1 MAERLA
7 DIVTQIQNVRQLQA
21 VVTAMRGIAA
31 SRAQKGRAL
40 LAGIEAYTDVVSR
53 SIGQALSLMPSEITT
68 ALPPR
73 RSRLGLILFC
83 AEQGFAG
90 SFSERVLD
98 AAAGDLGDALNLLIG
113 TRGAAVA
120 NERGIKPTWSV
131 PMATHVD
138 AIPSFANR
146 LADALYGFIA
156 TGAVAKV
163 DVLFSRSV
171 SGSGIKIDRHS
182 LLPIDFGRFALP
194 VEKKAPLTTLAPQLL
209 LERLAAEY
217 VYAQLC
223 EAAMYAFE
231 AENDARMLAMA
242 SAKTNIETKLAGLS
256 QREHQL
262 RQEEITTEIVELA
275 ASAGALTGVIV
286 D

>member
-1 MAERLA
+1 
-7 DIVTQIQNVRQLQA
+7 
-21 VVTAMRGIAA
+21 
-31 SRAQKGRAL
+31 
-40 LAGIEAYTDVVSR
+40 
-53 SIGQALSLMPSEITT
+53 
-68 ALPPR
+68 
-73 RSRLGLILFC
+73 
-83 AEQGFAG
+83 
-90 SFSERVLD
+90 
-98 AAAGDLGDALNLLIG
+98 
-113 TRGAAVA
+113 
-120 NERGIKPTWSV
+120 
-131 PMATHVD
+131 MATHVD

-171 SGSGIKIDRHS
+171 SGSGIQIDRHS
-182 LLPIDFGRFALP
+182 LLPIDFARFARPL
-194 VEKKAPLTTLAPQLL
+194 EKQAPLTTLAPQLL
-209 LERLAAEY
+209 LEYLAAEY

-231 AENDARMLAMA
+231 AENEARMLAMA

-275 ASAGALTGVIV
+275 AGAEALTG
-286 D
+286 DHR